1 MRSVS
6 DWAFAS
12 GVTIIC
18 TASEAVS
25 IIRAVNFI
33 SYGDL
38 CSLLLFVPYSFSLIL
53 VKLRDSNL
61 TVC

>member
-1 MRSVS
+1 
-6 DWAFAS
+6 
-12 GVTIIC
+12 VTIIWA
-18 TASEAVS
+18 ASEAVS
-25 IIRAVNFI
+25 VIRAVNFI

>member
-1 MRSVS
+1 VTSV
-6 DWAFAS
+6 WAAN
-12 GVTIIC
+12 
-18 TASEAVS
+18 EAVS
-25 IIRAVNFI
+25 VIRAVNFM
-33 SYGDL
+33 SYRDL